1 VLGEPPQGLGG
12 CIANCC
18 CLAALRKFV
27 CKKRLI
33 GKTNRVW
40 TTRQWFQEARLT
52 VSNEAATS
60 QRLDVALVWGH
71 EREEDVRDRIIVEQ
85 SIETR
90 MLRERVSQ
98 LEDELHR
105 RG

>member
-1 VLGEPPQGLGG
+1 MGRDL
-12 CIANCC
+12 
-18 CLAALRKFV
+18 
-27 CKKRLI
+27 
-33 GKTNRVW
+33 
-40 TTRQWFQEARLT
+40 
-52 VSNEAATS
+52 
-60 QRLDVALVWGH
+60 
-71 EREEDVRDRIIVEQ
+71 RDRIIVEQ

>member
-1 VLGEPPQGLGG
+1 
-12 CIANCC
+12 
-18 CLAALRKFV
+18 
-27 CKKRLI
+27 
-33 GKTNRVW
+33 
-40 TTRQWFQEARLT
+40 